1 VWNYFATGHNKS
13 EVDGAEALM
22 KKELC
27 KEKIKLGEQR
37 IHNTKDAARFLVAE
51 SSRRH
56 AAYANVR
63 RNTNN
68 YY

>member
-1 VWNYFATGHNKS
+1 
-13 EVDGAEALM
+13 M